1 MSGGSNAASD
11 VPREVLEAACT
22 GAALLKSHPTDCGA
36 SGIVEPD
43 WSFYR
48 WRLIVVFVLLCVS
61 IGVLLLLVLP
71 WALKPVALLLMLGV
85 AWGIWLKFRGAETG
99 AVARGPFLIA
109 RGSEIASVHHGW
121 ALGRDQVSAV
131 CLCRTGSRIT
141 GAAVRSYRVLSV
153 VVRDRDGVWYPV
165 CATTG
170 PQRFLVRC
178 VKGFCKANGL
188 TMEEIE
194 PGHQSWPAGEL
205 LLRFLPSM

>member
-1 MSGGSNAASD
+1 M
-11 VPREVLEAACT
+11 
-22 GAALLKSHPTDCGA
+22 
-36 SGIVEPD
+36 
-43 WSFYR
+43 
-48 WRLIVVFVLLCVS
+48 FVLLCVT
-61 IGVLLLLVLP
+61 IGVLLLIVLP
-71 WALKPVALLLMLGV
+71 WALMPVALLLFFGM
-85 AWGIWLKFRGAETG
+85 AWGIWLRFRRAESG

-121 ALGRDQVSAV
+121 ALGRAQVSAV
-131 CLCRTGSRIT
+131 CVCRTGSRIT
-141 GAAVRSYRVLSV
+141 GSAVRSYRVLSV

-178 VKGFCKANGL
+178 VKGFCKAHGL
-188 TMEEIE
+188 AMEEIE